1 MVIMAIDHVRD
12 YFHAPAFLF
21 DPADPV
27 KSDLPIFFT
36 RWITHFCAP
45 TFSFLAGM
53 SAFMVGRKKTT
64 AQLSGYLAKRG
75 LWLVFAEVTIIGF
88 SWFFD
93 LKFRTFALI
102 VIWALGMSM
111 LVLSALVYLPRKYIL
126 VFSLLLIG
134 LHNLL
139 DTVHFPGNA
148 GWSIL
153 HEMALYN
160 ITPNLK
166 LLTGYPLVPWVAVMS
181 LGYYFGAFYDKAFDT
196 NKRKRLF
203 NIIGFSAIAAFI
215 VLRLTNLY
223 GNPKP
228 FIHYSAISQDIIA
241 FLNPT
246 KYPPSLQ
253 YLLMTL
259 GAAFVFL
266 ANSESLKG
274 RVVNF
279 FCTFGRVPFFYY
291 ILHLYFIHITAM
303 VFAQL
308 SGFGWQKFILD
319 TWIGFEP
326 NMAGYGFRLWVV
338 YLVWAGLIL
347 LLYPLCK
354 RFDQYK
360 QANKQKWWLSYL

>member
-1 MVIMAIDHVRD
+1 MVIMALDHIRD

-21 DPADPV
+21 DPADPTQ
-27 KSDLPIFFT
+27 SNLPIFFT

-53 SAFMVGRKKTT
+53 SAFMVGRRKTT
-64 AQLSGYLAKRG
+64 AQLSAYLVKRG
-75 LWLVFAEVTIIGF
+75 IWLVFAEVTIVGF
-88 SWFFD
+88 GWFFD
-93 LKFRTFALI
+93 LKFRTFGLL

-111 LVLSALVYLPRKYIL
+111 IVLAALVYLPRKYIL

-139 DTVHFPGNA
+139 DTVHFPGNIF
-148 GWSIL
+148 WSVL
-153 HEMALYN
+153 HERMLFN
-160 ITPNLK
+160 PTPNVK
-166 LLTGYPLVPWVAVMS
+166 LLEAYPLVPWVAVMA
-181 LGYYFGAFYDKAFDT
+181 LGYYFGGYYDKAVEAGT
-196 NKRKRLF
+196 RKKTF
-203 NIIGFSAIAAFI
+203 NIIGFSALAAFI
-215 VLRLTNLY
+215 VLRFTNLY
-223 GNPKP
+223 GDPNPFMQYGSVTK
-228 FIHYSAISQDIIA
+228 DIIS
-241 FLNPT
+241 FFNPS
-246 KYPPSLQ
+246 KYPPSLL

-259 GAAFVFL
+259 GAAFLFL
-266 ANSESLKG
+266 ANTENLKG
-274 RVVNF
+274 CVVNF

-291 ILHLYFIHITAM
+291 ILHLYAIHIAAM

-308 SGFGWQKFILD
+308 SGFGWRKFILD
-319 TWIGFEP
+319 NWIGFEP

-338 YLVWAGLIL
+338 YLVWIGIIL